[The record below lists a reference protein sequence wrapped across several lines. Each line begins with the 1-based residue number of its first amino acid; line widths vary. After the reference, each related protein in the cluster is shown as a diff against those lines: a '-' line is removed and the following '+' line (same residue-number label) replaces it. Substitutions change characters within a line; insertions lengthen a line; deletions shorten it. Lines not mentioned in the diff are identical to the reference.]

1 MVLIEVFLYLL
12 AYPVERNSP
21 LVNNIRTTVCTV
33 CKHWHDIIVEYPKLW
48 STFRL
53 YPIHQQVSS
62 SILNTWLQRSANLPI
77 SIYINSRRGCTRRG
91 WWTTESQLYHQ
102 ELMSL
107 FSQHITRWKIFDVES
122 TGTLLNMVE
131 DLDFTSAHL
140 LEEVSLDI
148 IHTIPQAMLC
158 AFFAL
163 KGAPNITSLKY
174 ASSTI
179 VTLSFQK
186 YPDALAL
193 FKRLGVVGI
202 KDCISA
208 SRALDIIRICESA
221 ERIHIHATRGMD
233 GLEPTITASSEK
245 LSILELTISTDEAGD
260 MLGHLH
266 LPHLK
271 VLSVRCLNTGGFELA
286 RVISKLVGDRSRHT
300 LQVLALDNISFDA
313 LEDLVVVQ
321 GLSRIP
327 IVQFRLLTRQSH

>member
-1 MVLIEVFLYLL
+1 M
-12 AYPVERNSP
+12 A
-21 LVNNIRTTVCTV
+21 
-33 CKHWHDIIVEYPKLW
+33 
-48 STFRL
+48 
-53 YPIHQQVSS
+53 
-62 SILNTWLQRSANLPI
+62 
-77 SIYINSRRGCTRRG
+77 
-91 WWTTESQLYHQ
+91 
-102 ELMSL
+102 
-107 FSQHITRWKIFDVES
+107 
-122 TGTLLNMVE
+122 E

-193 FKRLGVVGI
+193 FKRLKVVGI

-233 GLEPTITASSEK
+233 GLEPTITASSKK

-327 IVQFRLLTRQSH
+327 IVQFRLLTRQSHGITINECVKLLPERIKKWEVEIDSRMRVCALSDTGYLVFAVGWVDSEWYEEHRWSLPCDIFDNLDIDRFLD